1 MIYNGRSQ
9 WLTKRDGDGIML
21 LKYNTEKLKK
31 VIDDFHITTGIPVSV
46 CGVDGKQLARSG
58 PETKNRF
65 CKLVQSTAAG
75 LERCRASDDRLI
87 AEATKRRCAVSCRC
101 HAGLA
106 DTVVPIY
113 AQSQFLGSVIFGQIG
128 DAEGQ
133 KTPFAEVYEM
143 VKDLGLD
150 EGELREA
157 YESFY
162 FFDRRQ
168 LESATEIVTILIK
181 YILLEHII
189 EPEFESEIQNIV
201 SYIDENLSED
211 LSVAKLCRKFLIS
224 KNTLYGIFREHFDCS
239 VKEYV
244 LSRRMESAEKMLK
257 TTSYSVRQVGERC
270 GLGNYQ
276 YFCRVFKQQNGD
288 TPLQFRKK
296 WELEQ
301 KRKAVL

>member
-1 MIYNGRSQ
+1 
-9 WLTKRDGDGIML
+9 ML
-21 LKYNTEKLKK
+21 LKYNVEKLKK
-31 VIDDFHITTGIPVSV
+31 LIDDFNIITGIPVSV
-46 CGVDGKQLARSG
+46 CDVDGNQLVGCDIKS
-58 PETKNRF
+58 KNRF
-65 CKLVQSTAAG
+65 CKLVQSTAVG
-75 LERCRASDDRLI
+75 IERCRASDGRLI
-87 AEATKRRCAVSCRC
+87 AEAMERRCSVSCRC

-113 AQSQFLGSVIFGQIG
+113 AHSQFLGFVIFGQIG

-133 KTPFAEVYEM
+133 KTPFEEVYER

-150 EGELREA
+150 EKELKEA

-162 FFDRRQ
+162 FFDKRK

-189 EPEFESEIQNIV
+189 EPEFENEARNIV
-201 SYIDENLSED
+201 SYINENLAED
-211 LSVAKLCRKFLIS
+211 LSVTKLCRRFLVS
-224 KNTLYGIFREHFDCS
+224 KNALYSIFRENFNCS

-244 LSRRMESAEKMLK
+244 LLRRMESAERLLK
-257 TTSYSVRQVGERC
+257 TTSYSVREVGERC

-276 YFCRVFKQQNGD
+276 YFCRIFKQQKGD

-296 WELEQ
+296 WTSEQ
-301 KRKAVL
+301 QKSLM

>member
-1 MIYNGRSQ
+1 
-9 WLTKRDGDGIML
+9 ML
-21 LKYNTEKLKK
+21 LKYNVEKLKK
-31 VIDDFHITTGIPVSV
+31 VIDDFNIITGIPVSM
-46 CGVDGKQLARSG
+46 CDVDGKQLAGCVMQS
-58 PETKNRF
+58 KNRF
-65 CKLVQSTAAG
+65 CELVQSTAEG
-75 LERCRASDDRLI
+75 MERCRASDERLV
-87 AEATKRRCAVSCRC
+87 AKATERRCAVSCRC

-113 AQSQFLGSVIFGQIG
+113 AQEQFLGFVIFGQIG
-128 DAEGQ
+128 DGEGQ
-133 KTPFAEVYEM
+133 KTPFEEVYER

-150 EGELREA
+150 EGELRTA

-162 FFDRRQ
+162 FFDRRK

-189 EPEFESEIQNIV
+189 EPEFENEIRNIV
-201 SYIDENLSED
+201 SYIDGNLTED
-211 LSVAKLCRKFLIS
+211 LSVAKLCRRFLIS
-224 KNTLYGIFREHFDCS
+224 KNTLYGIFHEHFNCS
-239 VKEYV
+239 VKEYI
-244 LSRRMESAEKMLK
+244 LSRRMECAERLLK
-257 TTSYSVRQVGERC
+257 TTSYSVREVGERC

-296 WELEQ
+296 WEMDQ